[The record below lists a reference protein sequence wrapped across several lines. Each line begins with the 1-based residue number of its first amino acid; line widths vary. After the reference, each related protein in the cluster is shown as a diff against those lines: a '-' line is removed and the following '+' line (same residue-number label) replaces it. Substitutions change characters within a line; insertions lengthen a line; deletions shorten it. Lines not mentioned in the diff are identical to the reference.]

1 MNTQANM
8 DDFLQDYQNDNLEK
22 FSMKKIKNM
31 IKEIQDE
38 NVQEAM
44 YVTFD
49 SVFPHLIDSCQD
61 ENVCA
66 NLFIS
71 LSDMIKEIEEG
82 RASKIKLEDYMIGRL
97 FPELCDSMIGW
108 LDMDM
113 ILPEKVK
120 NKTFETF
127 DNAFFWLIWDMIFN
141 GLENGTILP
150 EELIGEE
157 NEGYEYE

>member
-31 IKEIQDE
+31 IKEI
-38 NVQEAM
+38 
-44 YVTFD
+44 
-49 SVFPHLIDSCQD
+49 QD

>member
-1 MNTQANM
+1 MNTQVNM
-8 DDFLQDYQNDNLEK
+8 DDFLEDYQNDNLEH
-22 FSMKKIKNM
+22 FSKKAVKTKIE
-31 IKEIQDE
+31 EIPDK

-49 SVFPHLIDSCQD
+49 SVFPHLIGACPD

-82 RASKIKLEDYMIGRL
+82 RTDKIKLEDYMVGRL

-127 DNAFFWLIWDMIFN
+127 DDAFFWLIGDMIFK

-150 EELIGEE
+150 EELMGEE
-157 NEGYEYE
+157 NGGYE

>member
-82 RASKIKLEDYMIGRL
+82 RADKIKLED
-97 FPELCDSMIGW
+97 
-108 LDMDM
+108 
-113 ILPEKVK
+113 
-120 NKTFETF
+120 
-127 DNAFFWLIWDMIFN
+127 
-141 GLENGTILP
+141 
-150 EELIGEE
+150 
-157 NEGYEYE
+157 